1 MSVEAGV
8 SPSES
13 AAKVAAA
20 IANVVGVDVAEVSMS
35 DSRAKFSSDDPG
47 SLNRFR
53 EQLRARRVR
62 SAARA
67 ALYRGKA
74 GASATL
80 LLNRQA
86 AAVGVVA
93 VCGEPE
99 ESPLGPIVVRIGS
112 EKLDEVIEWL
122 TSQEPR

>member
-1 MSVEAGV
+1 M

-13 AAKVAAA
+13 PEKVAAA
-20 IANVVGVDVAEVSMS
+20 VANVVGVDVAEVSRT
-35 DSRAKFSSDDPG
+35 DARVRFSSDEPG
-47 SLNRFR
+47 SLDRFR

-67 ALYRGKA
+67 ALYRGKS
-74 GASATL
+74 GTSATL

-86 AAVGVVA
+86 AAAGVVA
-93 VCGEPE
+93 VCGESE
-99 ESPLGPIVVRIGS
+99 ESPLGPIVMTIGS

-122 TSQEPR
+122 TSQDPR